1 MFRFYDFAPM
11 LASKKLR
18 QLNITEVKG
27 LVVLCVF
34 SLSAIAL
41 WLTFSPNG
49 LLAYRAVMKEKEAVL
64 AENERLREENRVLQ
78 QTLEKIRND
87 PSYLEEIA
95 RRDHKFLKKNE
106 KVFEFK

>member
-1 MFRFYDFAPM
+1 MFRLYDFGPM

-27 LVVLCVF
+27 LLVLCVI
-34 SLSAIAL
+34 SLAAVAL

-49 LLAYRAVMKEKEAVL
+49 LLAYRAVIKEKEAVL
-64 AENERLREENRVLQ
+64 AENERLREENRLLQ
-78 QTLEKIRND
+78 QTLENIRND
-87 PSYLEEIA
+87 PAYLEEIA

-106 KVFEFK
+106 KVFEFR